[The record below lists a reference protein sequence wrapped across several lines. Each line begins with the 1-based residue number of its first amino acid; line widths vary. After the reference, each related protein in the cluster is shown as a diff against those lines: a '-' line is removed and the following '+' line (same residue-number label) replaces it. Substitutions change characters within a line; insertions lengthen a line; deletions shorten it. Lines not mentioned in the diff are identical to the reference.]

1 MWGGRG
7 MIIKAYLHLGYVGC
21 DKADEIEIPDDEL
34 DGLSEEE
41 RSKVIDSHFTEWVFE
56 NTDCYWEEVEEV

>member
-1 MWGGRG
+1 

-21 DKADEIEIPDDEL
+21 DKSDEIEIPDDEL

-41 RSKVIDSHFTEWVFE
+41 RRKVIDSHFTAWVFE

>member
-1 MWGGRG
+1 

-21 DKADEIEIPDDEL
+21 DKSDEIEIPDDEL